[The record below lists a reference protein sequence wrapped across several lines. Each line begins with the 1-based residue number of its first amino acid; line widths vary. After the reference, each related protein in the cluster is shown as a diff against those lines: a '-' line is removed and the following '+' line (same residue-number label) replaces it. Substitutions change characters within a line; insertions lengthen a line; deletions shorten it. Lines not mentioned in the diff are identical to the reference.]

1 MLDSAF
7 VSYVTVMSITPG
19 PNNLLLA
26 SSGVN
31 FGLRRTLPMMFGI
44 SLGCAVQ
51 LALTSALLALILNW
65 AGAIRFPLAVMGCA
79 YLLWLSWKLFKAAAP
94 DARRQTRPMRFIGGA
109 LFQAVNPKAWLMVI
123 NVAILF
129 TPNQG
134 ATLSQTLLTIVSFS
148 AVNIPCILVWALMG
162 DRLRHAL
169 CVAWKLRLFNGL
181 MAGLMAATA
190 LWLLFDEW
198 RAVFA

>member
-31 FGLRRTLPMMFGI
+31 FGIRRTLPMVFGI
-44 SLGCAVQ
+44 SAGCAVQ
-51 LALTSALLALILNW
+51 LALTTTLLAVIINW
-65 AGAIRFPLAVMGCA
+65 ASAIRFPLAALGCT
-79 YLLWLSWKLFKAAAP
+79 YLLWLSWKLFKAASP
-94 DARRQTRPMRFIGGA
+94 DATQQAQPMRFIGGA

-129 TPNQG
+129 TPREG
-134 ATLSQTLLTIVSFS
+134 ATLSHTLLTIAGFT
-148 AVNIPCILVWALMG
+148 AVNIPCVLVWALMG

-169 CVAWKLRLFNGL
+169 RVTWKLRLFNAL
-181 MAGLMAATA
+181 MAGLMATTA

-198 RAVFA
+198 RTAFA

>member
-7 VSYVTVMSITPG
+7 ISYVTVMSITPG

-31 FGLRRTLPMMFGI
+31 FGLRRTLPMVFGI
-44 SLGCAVQ
+44 SLGCAIQ
-51 LALTSALLALILNW
+51 LALTTLLLALILNW
-65 AGAIRFPLAVMGCA
+65 ADTIRFPLAVMGCA
-79 YLLWLSWKLFKAAAP
+79 YLLWLSWKLYKAASP
-94 DARRQTRPMRFIGGA
+94 DAKQQARPMHFIGGA
-109 LFQAVNPKAWLMVI
+109 LFQAVNPKAWLMAI

-129 TPNQG
+129 TPHEG
-134 ATLSQTLLTIVSFS
+134 ASLHQTLLTIAGFT
-148 AVNIPCILVWALMG
+148 AVNIPCILIWALMG

-169 CVAWKLRLFNGL
+169 RVTWKLRLFNGV

-198 RAVFA
+198 RTLMA